1 MISVIIPVYNV
12 EKYLS
17 RCLDSVINQTYSN
30 LEILLVNDGSTDSSG
45 FICDEYAKKDSRIVV
60 IHQENKGT
68 SIARNRGLER
78 AKGEFIGF
86 VDPDDV
92 ISVHFYEILYNTLIK
107 TNSDLIL
114 CNFQNFTHFNEIK
127 EYNRSL
133 YNSIEYNGYN
143 FIKNFTYKKDTVRYV
158 VIWNKLYKRYLW
170 DELRF
175 PENVKICEDEY
186 VWYKTMFK
194 AHKICELDQIL
205 YYYFKRAN
213 SITNKV
219 YEQFSYKKEIAFIE
233 ALKDRIDFCKKNK
246 LNQLLKRTEEYRNK
260 LLRKIYLTTPTNK
273 IPEYISVELF
283 NNIKNIPYSKR
294 LKIYLKKSF
303 K

>member
-1 MISVIIPVYNV
+1 MISVIIPIYNV

-17 RCLDSVINQTYSN
+17 RCLDYVINQTYSD

-68 SIARNRGLER
+68 SIARNRGLDR

-127 EYNRSL
+127 EDNRSL
-133 YNSIEYNGYN
+133 YKSNEYNGYN

-194 AHKICELDQIL
+194 AHKICESDQVL

-260 LLRKIYLTTPTNK
+260 LLRKIYLTTPTKK

>member
-17 RCLDSVINQTYSN
+17 RCLDSVINQTYSD

-127 EYNRSL
+127 EDNRSL
-133 YNSIEYNGYN
+133 YNSNEYNGYN

-194 AHKICELDQIL
+194 AHKICELDQIF

>member
-1 MISVIIPVYNV
+1 MISVIIPIYNV

-17 RCLDSVINQTYSN
+17 RCLDSVINQTYSD

-127 EYNRSL
+127 EDKRSL
-133 YNSIEYNGYN
+133 YNSNEYNGYN

-194 AHKICELDQIL
+194 AHKIYELDQIL

-260 LLRKIYLTTPTNK
+260 LLRKIYLTTPANK
-273 IPEYISVELF
+273 VPEYISVELF